1 MVVPQFDKPPYWI
14 CLPMHSDAP
23 VARST
28 CPVTGL

>member
-14 CLPMHSDAP
+14 CLPKHSRGP
-23 VARST
+23 GTRST